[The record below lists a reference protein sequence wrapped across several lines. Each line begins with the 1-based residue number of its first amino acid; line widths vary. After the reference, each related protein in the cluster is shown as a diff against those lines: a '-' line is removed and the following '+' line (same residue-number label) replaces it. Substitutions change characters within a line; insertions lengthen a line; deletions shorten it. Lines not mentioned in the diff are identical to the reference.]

1 MKPELKFAQ
10 PVRITAQ
17 MPAPGPREIASI
29 EDAIDCVQELPLAML
44 RGERWQPVLEALWAA
59 ADARGDAARLN
70 AAYAALTA
78 ALAAEGWLDG
88 TTH

>member
-1 MKPELKFAQ
+1 MKPECKFPQ
-10 PVRITAQ
+10 PIRLTAR

-29 EDAIDCVQELPLAML
+29 EDAIDCVQELPVAML

-59 ADARGDAARLN
+59 ADARDDAACLN
-70 AAYAALTA
+70 AAHAALTA

-88 TTH
+88 ATH